1 VRIRNA
7 RQKQNEMTT
16 QLTPLTKELIFSLIT
31 DIEKQIQLKSNVI
44 FEASK
49 DENNDTFR
57 FTEIWKIEREL
68 LEIQLDHLKQLLFN

>member
-1 VRIRNA
+1 
-7 RQKQNEMTT
+7 MTT